1 MAEDVEPI
9 ECRCYTLPHRHPLMI
24 GKLPGFQLPFMV
36 TVTQFAVFSIGV
48 PFLFFTRGLW
58 GLLVSGQAA
67 PELAVIVGVP
77 AGAAWALRLARME
90 GRSPL
95 AMGLGVLSLGWA
107 RLSTSTQGL
116 REGRRHREPHGRLF
130 VASGRPVCP
139 LSRAGRSGC
148 ARRCSMCPSVG
159 RGWG

>member
-1 MAEDVEPI
+1 MADDVEPI

-36 TVTQFAVFSIGV
+36 TLTQFAVFSIGA

-67 PELAVIVGVP
+67 PELLVIVGIP

-95 AMGLGVLSLGWA
+95 AMGLGVVSLGWA
-107 RLSTSTQGL
+107 RLSTATQGL

-139 LSRAGRSGC
+139 LSRAGRLGC

>member
-1 MAEDVEPI
+1 VAEDFEPI

-36 TVTQFAVFSIGV
+36 TVTQFAVFSIGA
-48 PFLFFTRGLW
+48 PFLFFTRGQW

-67 PELAVIVGVP
+67 PELLVIVGIP

-95 AMGLGVLSLGWA
+95 AMGLGWYRWAGPGSAPLPRACVRGAGTANRTVVSLS
-107 RLSTSTQGL
+107 
-116 REGRRHREPHGRLF
+116 P
-130 VASGRPVCP
+130 
-139 LSRAGRSGC
+139 RAGPC
-148 ARRCSMCPSVG
+148 ARSRGPAGWLCPPVLDVPVA
-159 RGWG
+159 R